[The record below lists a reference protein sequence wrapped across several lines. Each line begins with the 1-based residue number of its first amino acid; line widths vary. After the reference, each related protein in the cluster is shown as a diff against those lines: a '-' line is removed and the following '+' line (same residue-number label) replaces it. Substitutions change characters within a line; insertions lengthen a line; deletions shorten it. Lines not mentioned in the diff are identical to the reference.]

1 MTTLVDRKG
10 AAAMLGVSTRTVDR
24 WVANGSLPVA
34 AETPSGRRRFD
45 PDDLLAA
52 HDQHTGFVGE
62 AAEPVAPAVPL
73 VTSGAASSPALDA
86 LAEAMGVTAV
96 ERAAL
101 ADGEEG
107 DGVPEPMPDDPE
119 AVAAA
124 LEAAVSEAA
133 ATMPDDTPAETIGE
147 RVEAERVERLEAER
161 LDVSDVLD
169 GLVPTEPEQ
178 PADDEGSSIV
188 EDLWS

>member
-10 AAAMLGVSTRTVDR
+10 AAQMLGVSLRTLDR
-24 WVANGSLPVA
+24 WVSNGALKVA
-34 AETPSGRRRFD
+34 DRTPSGRRRFD
-45 PDDLLAA
+45 PSDLLAA
-52 HDQHTGFVGE
+52 HDEHTGFVGE
-62 AAEPVAPAVPL
+62 APEPVAPVVPL

-86 LAEAMGVTAV
+86 LAEVMGVSAV
-96 ERAAL
+96 ERASL
-101 ADGEEG
+101 ADGEPG
-107 DGVPEPMPDDPE
+107 DDVPEPMPDDPE

-133 ATMPDDTPAETIGE
+133 ATMPDSAPAETIGE
-147 RVEAERVERLEAER
+147 RVEAERVADLEAER

-178 PADDEGSSIV
+178 PAEAGPSSIV